1 MTQYYLYR
9 QREDEAYMVYEVE
22 NNLLLDSYPHTDFR
36 STYATIED
44 LIEKE
49 SPLVVFSKTIPT
61 DTFDWKPENSLTGEE
76 ANFNRMD
83 RNNLLSESDWTQMPD
98 SPLTDTQKTSWATY
112 RTALRNLPD
121 HNNWPNLEA
130 DDWPTKPE

>member
-61 DTFDWKPENSLTGEE
+61 DTFNWNPENSLTEE
-76 ANFNRMD
+76 EVNFKRMD

-121 HNNWPNLEA
+121 HSNWPNLEA